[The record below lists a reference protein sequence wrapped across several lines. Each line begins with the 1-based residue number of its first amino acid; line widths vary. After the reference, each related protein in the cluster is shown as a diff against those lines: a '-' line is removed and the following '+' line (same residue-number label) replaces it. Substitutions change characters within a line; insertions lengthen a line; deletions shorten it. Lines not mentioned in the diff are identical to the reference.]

1 MREIQK
7 QKMSKNIFHA
17 GFTLVEIL
25 IVIAVIGIL
34 AAITATSYNGAQQR
48 GYDVAI
54 LSDAD
59 AMDGALSN
67 LSLNSGGKLDLG
79 ETGYFYSD
87 AAYETS
93 DANGKQVLDDLN
105 AKLDFKPTKGNS
117 IDVKLT
123 DDDKEYCVRVFNE
136 KSRNHFSIGTAV
148 RVVSSKNVDIGNG
161 VADSCDYVAG
171 GQPTVYSGGAV
182 PGARED
188 ILSTSGTFNVDSNAV
203 RLDIAVI
210 GPGGSGNGYCG
221 GGGGAYSTAIINSPA
236 SSYTVT
242 IGQASAAGTNGGK
255 GTASSFG
262 PITSVGGNNAGSGCG
277 VLSLG
282 VPGGVASPT
291 SGGVSQKYGPSV
303 NGGNGGAYLTLG
315 LLAIAPGGG
324 ATGGGGYGA
333 SSNLING
340 GAGGTGAWGN
350 GGGGGGGTL
359 LGLCSSPGSGGKTG
373 GDYPGQSGTACD
385 AATNP
390 GSGGAGNAG
399 GGGGGKSNVGGGVPG
414 KGGDGL
420 VRVLTCFTQ
429 TCNPISTPLP

>member
-1 MREIQK
+1 MVKSAK
-7 QKMSKNIFHA
+7 QKLTSHILRSA
-17 GFTLVEIL
+17 FTIVELLVVIT
-25 IVIAVIGIL
+25 VIAIL
-34 AAITATSYNGAQQR
+34 AVITVASYNGAQQR

-54 LSDAD
+54 LSDAE

-67 LSLNSGGKLDLG
+67 SGIDSGGKVELSD
-79 ETGYFYSD
+79 TGYFYSD
-87 AAYETS
+87 AAYEAS
-93 DANGKQVLDDLN
+93 DAAGKQILDDLN

-148 RVVSSKNVDIGNG
+148 RVVSSQNVDIGNG
-161 VADSCDYVAG
+161 AGDSCSYVAG

-188 ILSTSGTFNVDSNAV
+188 VFSTSQTFEVDPNAV
-203 RLDIAVI
+203 RLDVAVI
-210 GPGGSGNGYCG
+210 GPGGSGNGNCG
-221 GGGGAYSTAIINSPA
+221 GGGGAFSTAIINSPA
-236 SSYTVT
+236 TSYTVT

-262 PITSVGGNNAGSGCG
+262 PVTSVGGDNAPSGCG
-277 VLSLG
+277 VVSLG
-282 VPGGVASPT
+282 VPGGAASAT

-303 NGGNGGAYLTLG
+303 NGGIGGAYLTLG
-315 LLAIAPGGG
+315 LVAIAPGGG

-340 GAGGTGAWGN
+340 GAGATAAWGN
-350 GGGGGGGTL
+350 GGGGGGGIFL
-359 LGLCSSPGSGGKTG
+359 ALCSAPGAGGNTG
-373 GDYPGQSGTACD
+373 GDYPGGPGIACN
-385 AATNP
+385 AGTNP
-390 GSGGAGNAG
+390 GGGGAGNAG
-399 GGGGGKSNVGGGVPG
+399 GGGGGKSNVGGGTPG
-414 KGGDGL
+414 KGGNGQ